1 MGLAAKSEEIVTDAM
16 IDEWIRTRIKGEDQS
31 AAWNEYSKFNTFL
44 FGVQVARTDGTPH
57 QMVSNTEEGNGFE
70 AWRSL
75 NKEYNPLTGNSAR
88 AYMQAILAYTSVAK
102 LELVS
107 AKIAEVEEVCKH
119 YAEHAGKDI
128 DADVKVG
135 KLFDI
140 LPKDTKDRL
149 LTEERASEVTYAEL
163 KQRIVQID

>member
-1 MGLAAKSEEIVTDAM
+1 MAAY
-16 IDEWIRTRIKGEDQS
+16 
-31 AAWNEYSKFNTFL
+31 EYSKFNTFL
-44 FGVQVARTDGTPH
+44 FGVLAARTDGTPH

-70 AWRSL
+70 AWRCL

-107 AKIAEVEEVCKH
+107 AKIAEFEEVCKH

-140 LPKDTKDRL
+140 LPKDTICRGDTIVVVIVFHSWIVCLISFIKFTLTANKNSDRDDRVRRRSSRRQRD
-149 LTEERASEVTYAEL
+149 TVTT
-163 KQRIVQID
+163 